1 MNGTSRM
8 NQRIETINELL
19 ELLAAL
25 LTTVRR
31 LPPGPERHAALK
43 QVGLF
48 QVRLDTLAAQVP
60 ARDSLEQ
67 AAPAAVGCRG
77 GLGIAAPSE

>member
-8 NQRIETINELL
+8 NQTIETINELS
-19 ELLAAL
+19 ELIAAL

-48 QVRLDTLAAQVP
+48 QVRLNTLAAQIPGCVP
-60 ARDSLEQ
+60 RAAGDKAFRD
-67 AAPAAVGCRG
+67 
-77 GLGIAAPSE
+77 PSDPLN

>member
-8 NQRIETINELL
+8 NQKIETIKELSQL
-19 ELLAAL
+19 MAAL
-25 LTTVRR
+25 LATIRR

-48 QVRLDTLAAQVP
+48 QVRLDTLTAQILGCESGAA
-60 ARDSLEQ
+60 S
-67 AAPAAVGCRG
+67 
-77 GLGIAAPSE
+77 

>member
-1 MNGTSRM
+1 M
-8 NQRIETINELL
+8 NQRIETINELS
-19 ELLAAL
+19 ELIAAL

-48 QVRLDTLAAQVP
+48 QVRLDTPRV
-60 ARDSLEQ
+60 
-67 AAPAAVGCRG
+67 
-77 GLGIAAPSE
+77 

>member
-1 MNGTSRM
+1 M
-8 NQRIETINELL
+8 NQRIETINELS
-19 ELLAAL
+19 ELIAAL

-48 QVRLDTLAAQVP
+48 QVRLNTLAAQIP
-60 ARDSLEQ
+60 AREPR
-67 AAPAAVGCRG
+67 AAEDKAFRNGRLSAGD
-77 GLGIAAPSE
+77 PSDPLN

>member
-1 MNGTSRM
+1 M
-8 NQRIETINELL
+8 NQRIETINELS
-19 ELLAAL
+19 ELIAAL

-60 ARDSLEQ
+60 ARDSLVEQ